1 MAATD
6 NIFQELQ
13 DEVSKLKLRL
23 MELDAENSDFRELC
37 NRQGIQYEEWLAVRR
52 HRRYFEQLRTDHPIG
67 RTSPASDPLG
77 MLPIAR
83 GIAEHAG
90 SVLCAGMIS
99 RCFFSAF
106 RQLTSQFPW
115 RFGHRIISTFY
126 DGHGDVVEALAVL
139 EGGRLASGSMDRTIK
154 IWELATRTC
163 VATLEGHEGGV
174 WSLAELVDGRLASG
188 SNDTTIKIWISALTD
203 VYSSI

>member
-6 NIFQELQ
+6 NIFQALQ
-13 DEVSKLKLRL
+13 DEVSKLKLR
-23 MELDAENSDFRELC
+23 MRELDEENSDFRELC

-106 RQLTSQFPW
+106 GQLTAQFPW
-115 RFGHRIISTFY
+115 RFGHRIISTLE
-126 DGHGDVVEALAVL
+126 GHEEGVSSLAVL
-139 EGGRLASGSMDRTIK
+139 EGGRLASGSSDETIK
-154 IWELATRTC
+154 IW
-163 VATLEGHEGGV
+163 
-174 WSLAELVDGRLASG
+174 D
-188 SNDTTIKIWISALTD
+188 SALPG
-203 VYSSI
+203 VHW